1 MNLKKIILLLLFACS
16 IAIIA
21 SSTSINNSNQNSPN
35 YKEGIKDLSGEA
47 LAKIYC
53 ATCHLFPSP
62 SLLDQETWTNNVLPN
77 MGWRL
82 GIRNKQENPYEEI
95 STDEKERMLALNI
108 YPNKQIIK
116 RADWDRIVAY
126 YKKNAPAKP
135 ILSSS
140 NSNYVRSLS
149 LFKAEPVFIGDKKSP
164 RTCLLKFDTTVQSLY
179 IGDAGNELYVM
190 QPNMQLSGYWQTT
203 SPPVDVNFINN
214 EMPQLLCIG
223 SFVPSE
229 EKSGKLFTLDTVAR
243 TIPIGVNLERL
254 ARPVQFANEDINGD
268 GVNDLV
274 VCQFGNHTGKLSWF
288 ESGNP
293 LKEHILKKQQGARKA
308 IVYDFNEDGLKDI
321 LVLFAQSKEGI
332 SLFQNKGNGVFSEN
346 IVQQFSPVFGSSNIE
361 LFDFNKDG
369 FMDIL
374 MTNGDNWDLSP
385 IRKNYHGVRIFT
397 NDGKNHFNQT
407 YFFPIYGAS
416 KAIASD
422 FDQDGDVDIAAI
434 SFYDN
439 PEHPE
444 DGFVYLEN
452 KGNMNFQPL
461 VSTETGNGKWLTME
475 VCDFD
480 KDGDQD
486 IILGSYFHKAL
497 DVTSIVMKSGTSLPQ
512 ILILKNTTK

>member
-1 MNLKKIILLLLFACS
+1 MKKNILLCS
-16 IAIIA
+16 SAFLIAIIA
-21 SSTSINNSNQNSPN
+21 SSTSVYNNGNQNIQK
-35 YKEGIKDLSGEA
+35 YKTETKDLNGEE

-53 ATCHLFPSP
+53 ATCHLFPTP
-62 SLLDQETWTNNVLPN
+62 ALLDKDTWLNNVLPN

-82 GIRNKQENPYEEI
+82 GIRNKQEDPYEGI
-95 STDEKERMLALNI
+95 AKDEKDSMLALNI

-116 RADWDRIVAY
+116 RTDWNKIVAY
-126 YKKNAPAKP
+126 YKQNAPIKP
-135 ILSSS
+135 ILSAS
-140 NSNYVRSLS
+140 NSNYIRTLP
-149 LFKAEPVFIGDKKSP
+149 LFKVEPIFIGDKKSP
-164 RTCLLKFDTTVQSLY
+164 RTCLLKFDTSSQSLY

-203 SPPVDVNFINN
+203 SPPVDVNFIKN

-243 TIPIGVNLERL
+243 AKPIGVNLEKL
-254 ARPVQFANEDINGD
+254 ARPVQFVNEDINGD
-268 GVNDLV
+268 GVNDLI

-288 ESGNP
+288 ESGDAS
-293 LKEHILKKQQGARKA
+293 KEHILKKQQGARKA
-308 IVYDFNEDGLKDI
+308 LIYDFNKDGLKDI
-321 LVLFAQSKEGI
+321 LVLFAQAKEGI
-332 SLFQNKGNGVFSEN
+332 SIFENKGEGTFSETK
-346 IVQQFSPVFGSSNIE
+346 VQEFSPVFGSSNIE
-361 LFDFNKDG
+361 LYDFNQDG

-385 IRKNYHGVRIFT
+385 IRKNYHGVRILT

-407 YFFPIYGAS
+407 YFFPLYGAS

-422 FDQDGDVDIAAI
+422 FDQDGDIDIAAI
-434 SFYDN
+434 SFYDD

-444 DGFVYLEN
+444 DGFVFLEN
-452 KGNMNFQPL
+452 KGKMDFQPL

-480 KDGDQD
+480 KDGDDD

-497 DVTSIVMKSGTSLPQ
+497 DITSIVMKSGTSLPQ